1 MVTFPNRVLFVGFG
15 AVARCTLPILVKHL
29 SIDPKRITIMDFEP
43 NDAALKPWIEQGMT
57 FVKDRVTPEN
67 LGSLLGQHLSAG
79 DLLIDLAW
87 NIDCC
92 EIVQWCHDRGV
103 LYVNTSVELWDPYAG
118 ADNKHPT
125 ERTLYWRHMNL
136 RRMISKWSE
145 PGPTAVIEHGANP
158 GLISHFTK
166 HALLDI
172 AQRALAEKKFS
183 GAQAEKIAHHAKA
196 QNFNHLAQQ
205 LGVKVIHCSERD
217 TQITDQP
224 KQVNEF
230 VNTWSVEGFREEGTT
245 TAEMGWGTHEKE
257 LPAFAY
263 EHPDGPKSQICLA
276 RMGIN
281 TFVATWVPPN
291 HDIIGMIV
299 RHGEAFTITEKLTVW
314 EDGKAIYRPTVHYAY
329 CPCDSAIA
337 SLHELRGYDYRLQPR
352 IRIMTDEITSGAD
365 ILGALVMGHPY
376 QSWWCGTDLDIEE
389 SRRLVPHQNATTM
402 QVAISVVAACMWM
415 VENPRRGL
423 CVPDDLPHDYVLD
436 ISKPYLGKFV
446 SVASDWTPLKHYSN
460 FFSGYNKP
468 QLDTVRPV
476 AVQEFSDHGRRRHLN
491 DGMSSSDAQAHK
503 LWTKRHCF
511 NWPRSTARRLSSWTI
526 RCCGKTTSNSES
538 TCRACRST
546 MRSRRTATLRSCRR
560 STMPEPV
567 STSPAWPSS

>member
-1 MVTFPNRVLFVGFG
+1 MVAFPNRVLFLGFG
-15 AVARCTLPILVKHL
+15 AVARCALPIFVKHV
-29 SIDPKRITIMDFEP
+29 SIDPKRITILDFEP
-43 NDAALKPWIEQGMT
+43 NDTALKPWIERGVT

-67 LGSLLGQHLSAG
+67 LGSLLGKHVSAG

-118 ADNKHPT
+118 GDRHPT

-136 RRMISKWSE
+136 RRMISRWSE
-145 PGPTAVIEHGANP
+145 PGPTAVMEHGANP

-166 HALLDI
+166 HALLEI
-172 AQRALAEKKFS
+172 AQRSLAEKRV
-183 GAQAEKIAHHAKA
+183 GGDHAEKVAHHAKA
-196 QNFNHLAQQ
+196 QEFNHLAHQ

-224 KQVNEF
+224 KQVSEF

-257 LPAFAY
+257 LPPLAY
-263 EHPDGPKSQICLA
+263 EHPEGPRNQICLA

-281 TFVATWVPPN
+281 TYVASWVPPN

-299 RHGEAFTITEKLTVW
+299 RHGEAFTISDKLTVW
-314 EDGKAIYRPTVHYAY
+314 EGGKAVYRPTVHYAY
-329 CPCDSAIA
+329 CPCDCAIA
-337 SLHELRGYDYRLQPR
+337 SLYELRGYDYRLQPN
-352 IRIMTDEITSGAD
+352 IRIMTDEITGGAD

-376 QSWWCGTDLDIEE
+376 ESWWCGSDLDIEE

-402 QVAISVVAACMWM
+402 QVAISVVAACLWM
-415 VENPRRGL
+415 FGNPRRGL
-423 CVPDDLPHDYVLD
+423 CVPDDLPHEFVLD

-446 SVASDWTPLKHYSN
+446 SVASDWNPLKHYSN
-460 FFSGYNKP
+460 FFRGFNKP
-468 QLDTVRPV
+468 QVDT
-476 AVQEFSDHGRRRHLN
+476 SDPWQFKNFLITEG
-491 DGMSSSDAQAHK
+491 DG
-503 LWTKRHCF
+503 
-511 NWPRSTARRLSSWTI
+511 I
-526 RCCGKTTSNSES
+526 
-538 TCRACRST
+538 
-546 MRSRRTATLRSCRR
+546 
-560 STMPEPV
+560 
-567 STSPAWPSS
+567 

>member
-1 MVTFPNRVLFVGFG
+1 MLTFPNKVLLVGFG

-29 SIDPKRITIMDFEP
+29 SIDPKNITILDFEP

-57 FVKDRVTPEN
+57 FVKERVTPEN
-67 LGSLLGQHLSAG
+67 LGSLLGQYLSPG
-79 DLLIDLAW
+79 GLLIDLAW

-92 EIVQWCHDRGV
+92 EIVQWCHDHGV

-118 ADNKHPT
+118 APNRHPT
-125 ERTLYWRHMNL
+125 ERTLYWRHMRL
-136 RRMISKWSE
+136 RQMISSWSE
-145 PGPTAVIEHGANP
+145 TGPTAVIEHGANP

-166 HALLDI
+166 HALLEI
-172 AQRALAEKKFS
+172 AQRALAENKLS
-183 GAQAEKIAHHAKA
+183 GPQAEKVAHHAKIGA
-196 QNFNHLAQQ
+196 FNHLAQG

-217 TQITDQP
+217 TQITNQP
-224 KQVNEF
+224 KEVNEF

-257 LPAFAY
+257 LPAYAY
-263 EHPDGPKSQICLA
+263 EHSDGPKSQICLA

-281 TFVATWVPPN
+281 TFVASWVPPN

-329 CPCDSAIA
+329 CPCDCAIA
-337 SLHELRGYDYRLQPR
+337 SLNELRGYDYRLQSR
-352 IRIMTDEITSGAD
+352 LRIMTDEIIKGED

-376 QSWWCGTDLDIEE
+376 TSWWCGTDLEIEE

-415 VENPRRGL
+415 IENPGRGL

-446 SVASDWTPLKHYSN
+446 SVASDWTPLKHYVN
-460 FFSGYNKP
+460 TFSGYNRP
-468 QLDTVRPV
+468 QLDV
-476 AVQEFSDHGRRRHLN
+476 ADPWQFKNFLITEG
-491 DGMSSSDAQAHK
+491 DG
-503 LWTKRHCF
+503 
-511 NWPRSTARRLSSWTI
+511 I
-526 RCCGKTTSNSES
+526 
-538 TCRACRST
+538 
-546 MRSRRTATLRSCRR
+546 
-560 STMPEPV
+560 
-567 STSPAWPSS
+567 